1 LTRKIGRSEPVKG
14 VVAAMMEFQLPDVL
28 DFLER
33 YNGMT
38 AGPPEP
44 MKVPGEPMPSVHI
57 ASACFER
64 KPEEIRRLTALLL
77 AGRAWRA

>member
-1 LTRKIGRSEPVKG
+1 
-14 VVAAMMEFQLPDVL
+14 MEFQLPDVL

-38 AGPPEP
+38 AGASEP
-44 MKVPGEPMPSVHI
+44 VKVPGEAMPTVRI
-57 ASACFER
+57 GAACLER
-64 KPEEIRRLTALLL
+64 KPEEVRRLTALLL

>member
-1 LTRKIGRSEPVKG
+1 
-14 VVAAMMEFQLPDVL
+14 MMELQLSDVL

-38 AGPPEP
+38 VGEP
-44 MKVPGEPMPSVHI
+44 LKVPGEPMPVVHI

-64 KPEEIRRLTALLL
+64 KPEEIRRLTALLI
-77 AGRAWRA
+77 AGRAGRA